1 MKIKDKEELHHWIIS
16 ERAWEMKSSAIREIL
31 KITELPDVISF
42 AGGLPAPE
50 LFPVEELKEACDRVL
65 SISGPRSLQY
75 SLTMGHR
82 PLREFLA
89 ERYTQRGIPATPDN
103 IMITSGS
110 QQGLDLIGRVFLD
123 SGSFVVVED
132 PTYLGALQAF
142 EAYNPHYHTVSMDEE
157 GMVVSEVEEAIK
169 KKKPRF
175 IYAVSN
181 FQNPSG
187 ITMTE
192 ERRQKLV
199 ELAKEY
205 YIPVI
210 DDNPYGE
217 LRYAG
222 EDLPSLKK
230 LGGDL
235 LIELGTF
242 SKIISPGLRIGW
254 IFTSA
259 EIMRLFERMKEGVDL
274 HTNTF
279 AQFMVYEYIKA
290 GNLEKHIKLIKSE
303 YSKRRKV
310 MIESLEKYC
319 PNYVRW
325 TKAEGG
331 LFLWVFLPEHVSATE
346 LLKKALEKKVAYVP
360 GKPFYV
366 HGDTDNTLRLNFSNA
381 TPEQI
386 EEGIKRLA
394 KVFEE
399 NVKLKN
405 K

>member
-1 MKIKDKEELHHWIIS
+1 MTAEHEEQLHHWIIS

-65 SISGPRSLQY
+65 SNSGPRSLQY

-157 GMVVSEVEEAIK
+157 GMVISEVEEAIK

-279 AQFMVYEYIKA
+279 AQFVIHEYMKA
-290 GNLEKHIKLIKSE
+290 GNLDKHITLLRSE

-310 MIESLEKYC
+310 MIDSLTKYC
-319 PNYVRW
+319 PDYVKW

-346 LLKKALEKKVAYVP
+346 LLKKAIEKKVAYVP

-366 HGDTDNTLRLNFSNA
+366 REDKDHTLRLNFSNA
-381 TPEQI
+381 TPEKI

-394 KVFEE
+394 KVFETNIKRKE
-399 NVKLKN
+399 
-405 K
+405 

>member
-1 MKIKDKEELHHWIIS
+1 MITKEKEELHHWIFS
-16 ERAWEMKSSAIREIL
+16 ERAWRIKSSAIREIL

-65 SISGPRSLQY
+65 SNSGPKSLQY
-75 SLTMGHR
+75 SITMGHR

-89 ERYTQRGIPATPDN
+89 ERYRNKGIPATEEN
-103 IMITSGS
+103 IMITAGS

-123 SGSFVVVED
+123 SGSFVIIDD
-132 PTYLGALQAF
+132 PTYLAALQAF
-142 EAYNPHYHTVSMDEE
+142 DAYNPHYHTVSLDEE
-157 GMVVSEVEEAIK
+157 GVVVSEVEEAIK

-181 FQNPSG
+181 FHNPTG
-187 ITMTE
+187 ITMST
-192 ERRQKLV
+192 ERRQKLAD
-199 ELAKEY
+199 LAKEY

-222 EDLPSLKK
+222 EALPSLKK

-235 LIELGTF
+235 IIELGTF
-242 SKIISPGLRIGW
+242 SKIISPGLRTGW
-254 IFTSA
+254 LFMSK
-259 EIMRLFERMKEGVDL
+259 EVMRLFERMKEGVDL

-290 GNLEKHIKLIKSE
+290 GNLDKHIKLIKTE

-310 MIESLEKYC
+310 MIESLERYC
-319 PNYVRW
+319 SKFVRW

-381 TPEQI
+381 APEQI
-386 EEGIKRLA
+386 EEGIKRLG
-394 KVFEE
+394 KVFED
-399 NVKLKN
+399 NIK
-405 K
+405 

>member
-1 MKIKDKEELHHWIIS
+1 MTTKDKEELHHWIFS

-65 SISGPRSLQY
+65 SNSGPRSLQY

-89 ERYTQRGIPATPDN
+89 ERYRNKGIPATEEN
-103 IMITSGS
+103 IMITAGS

-123 SGSFVVVED
+123 SGSFVILED
-132 PTYLGALQAF
+132 PTYLAALQAF
-142 EAYNPHYHTVSMDEE
+142 DAYNPHYHAVSMDEE
-157 GMVVSEVEEAIK
+157 GMVISEVEEAIK
-169 KKKPRF
+169 KRKPRF

-181 FQNPSG
+181 FHNPSG
-187 ITMTE
+187 ITMSKKRRE
-192 ERRQKLV
+192 ELVQLARQ
-199 ELAKEY
+199 Y

-222 EDLPSLKK
+222 EDLPSLKH

-235 LIELGTF
+235 IIELGTF
-242 SKIISPGLRIGW
+242 SKIISPGLRLGW
-254 IFTSA
+254 LFTSK
-259 EIMRLFERMKEGVDL
+259 EVMRLFERMKEGVDL

-290 GNLEKHIKLIKSE
+290 GNLDKHIQLIKKE

-310 MIESLEKYC
+310 MIDSLKKYC
-319 PNYVRW
+319 SSYVRW

-381 TPEQI
+381 TPEKI

-394 KVFEE
+394 KVFDE
-399 NVKLKN
+399 NIKS
-405 K
+405 

>member
-1 MKIKDKEELHHWIIS
+1 MTKKGKDELHHWIIS

-50 LFPVEELKEACDRVL
+50 LFPVAELEEACARVL
-65 SISGPRSLQY
+65 SNSGPASLQY
-75 SLTMGHR
+75 LITMGHR

-89 ERYTQRGIPATPDN
+89 ERYTKKGIPATYEN

-123 SGSFVVVED
+123 SGSFVIVED

-157 GMVVSEVEEAIK
+157 GMVISEVEEAIK

-187 ITMTE
+187 ITMSK

-254 IFTSA
+254 IFTSK
-259 EIMRLFERMKEGVDL
+259 EIMRLFERMKEGLDL

-279 AQFMVYEYIKA
+279 AQFVIYEYIQA
-290 GNLEKHIKLIKSE
+290 GNLDKHIQLIKKE
-303 YSKRRKV
+303 YSKRRQV
-310 MIESLEKYC
+310 MIESLKKYC
-319 PNYVRW
+319 PDYVRW

-366 HGDTDNTLRLNFSNA
+366 HQDKDNALRLNFSNA
-381 TPEQI
+381 GPEKI

-394 KVFEE
+394 QVFEE
-399 NVKLKN
+399 NITVKA
-405 K
+405 

>member
-1 MKIKDKEELHHWIIS
+1 VKIKDKEELHHWIIS

-65 SISGPRSLQY
+65 SNSGPRSLQY

-82 PLREFLA
+82 PLRELLA
-89 ERYTQRGIPATPDN
+89 ERYAQRGIPATPEN

-192 ERRQKLV
+192 ERRKKLV

-205 YIPVI
+205 YIPLI

-254 IFTSA
+254 IFTST

-279 AQFMVYEYIKA
+279 AQFVVYEYIKA
-290 GNLEKHIKLIKSE
+290 GNLDKHIQLIKKE
-303 YSKRRKV
+303 YSNRRKV
-310 MIESLEKYC
+310 MIESLKKYC
-319 PNYVRW
+319 SEFVRW

-331 LFLWVFLPEHVSATE
+331 LFLWVFLPENVSATE

-381 TPEQI
+381 SPEKI
-386 EEGIKRLA
+386 EEGIKRLG

-399 NVKLKN
+399 NINL
-405 K
+405 

>member
-1 MKIKDKEELHHWIIS
+1 VKNRGKEELHHWIFS
-16 ERAWEMKSSAIREIL
+16 ERAWEMKSSAIRDIL

-65 SISGPRSLQY
+65 SDSGPRSLQY
-75 SLTMGHR
+75 SISMGHQ

-89 ERYTQRGIPATPDN
+89 GRYRKSGIPATHEN
-103 IMITSGS
+103 IMITAGS
-110 QQGLDLIGRVFLD
+110 QQGLDLVGRAFLD
-123 SGSFVVVED
+123 SGSFVIAED

-142 EAYNPHYHTVSMDEE
+142 KAYNPHYQTVSMDEE
-157 GMVVSEVEEAIK
+157 GMVISEVEDAIRK
-169 KKKPRF
+169 SKPRF

-187 ITMTE
+187 ITMSR
-192 ERRQKLV
+192 ERREDLV
-199 ELAKEY
+199 KLAKEY

-235 LIELGTF
+235 VIELGTF

-254 IFTSA
+254 IFTTKEVMA
-259 EIMRLFERMKEGVDL
+259 VFERMKQSADL

-279 AQFMVYEYIKA
+279 AQFVVYEYIKA
-290 GNLEKHIKLIKSE
+290 GNLDKHIELIKAE

-310 MIESLEKYC
+310 MIESLKKYC
-319 PNYVRW
+319 PSYVKW

-346 LLKKALEKKVAYVP
+346 LLKKAIEKKVAYVP

-366 HGDTDNTLRLNFSNA
+366 REDKEHALRLNFSNA
-381 TPEQI
+381 TPEKI

-394 KVFEE
+394 EVFET
-399 NVKLKN
+399 NIKLKE
-405 K
+405 

>member
-1 MKIKDKEELHHWIIS
+1 VTKKGKDELHHWIIS

-50 LFPVEELKEACDRVL
+50 LFPVAELEEACARVL
-65 SISGPRSLQY
+65 SNSGPASLQY
-75 SLTMGHR
+75 LITMGHR

-89 ERYTQRGIPATPDN
+89 ERYTKKGIPATYEN

-123 SGSFVVVED
+123 SGSFVIVED

-157 GMVVSEVEEAIK
+157 GMVISEVEEAIK

-187 ITMTE
+187 ITMSK

-254 IFTSA
+254 IFTSK
-259 EIMRLFERMKEGVDL
+259 EIMRLFERMKEGLDL

-279 AQFMVYEYIKA
+279 AQFVIYEYIQA
-290 GNLEKHIKLIKSE
+290 GNLDKHIQLIKKE
-303 YSKRRKV
+303 YSKRRQV
-310 MIESLEKYC
+310 MIESLKKYC
-319 PNYVRW
+319 PDYVRW

-366 HGDTDNTLRLNFSNA
+366 HQDKDNALRLNFSNA
-381 TPEQI
+381 GPEKI

-394 KVFEE
+394 QVFEE
-399 NVKLKN
+399 NITVKA
-405 K
+405 

>member
-1 MKIKDKEELHHWIIS
+1 MKNKGKDELHHWIFS
-16 ERAWEMKSSAIREIL
+16 ERAWEIKSSAIREIL

-65 SISGPRSLQY
+65 SNSGPNSLQY
-75 SLTMGHR
+75 SITMGHR

-89 ERYTQRGIPATPDN
+89 ERYTRRGIPATQEN
-103 IMITSGS
+103 IMITAGS

-123 SGSFVVVED
+123 SGSFVILED
-132 PTYLGALQAF
+132 PTYLAAVQAF
-142 EAYNPHYHTVSMDEE
+142 DAYHPHYHTVSMDEE
-157 GMVVSEVEEAIK
+157 GMVVSEVEDAIRK
-169 KKKPRF
+169 RKPRF

-181 FQNPSG
+181 FQNPTG
-187 ITMTE
+187 ITMTR
-192 ERRQKLV
+192 ERRQDLV
-199 ELAKEY
+199 KLAKEY

-230 LGGDL
+230 LGGDQI
-235 LIELGTF
+235 IELGTF

-254 IFTSA
+254 IFTSRDV
-259 EIMRLFERMKEGVDL
+259 MRLFERMKEGVDL

-279 AQFMVYEYIKA
+279 AQFVIWEYIQA
-290 GNLEKHIKLIKSE
+290 GNLDKHIQLIKKE
-303 YSKRRKV
+303 YSKRREV
-310 MIESLEKYC
+310 MIESLKKYC
-319 PNYVRW
+319 PAYVTW

-331 LFLWVFLPEHVSATE
+331 LFVWVFLPEHVSATE

-366 HGDTDNTLRLNFSNA
+366 REDKDNALRLNFSNA
-381 TPEQI
+381 TPEKI
-386 EEGIKRLA
+386 DEGIKRLA
-394 KVFEE
+394 KVFETNIE
-399 NVKLKN
+399 VEK
-405 K
+405 

>member
-1 MKIKDKEELHHWIIS
+1 MTDNVKEELYQLTIS
-16 ERAWEMKSSAIREIL
+16 ERAREMKSSAIREIL

-50 LFPVEELKEACDRVL
+50 LFPVEELKEACGRVL
-65 SISGPRSLQY
+65 ANSGPKSLQY
-75 SLTMGHR
+75 SITMGHR

-89 ERYTQRGIPATPDN
+89 ERYTKKGVPATSEN
-103 IMITSGS
+103 IMITAGS
-110 QQGLDLIGRVFLD
+110 QQGLDLLGRVFLD
-123 SGSFVVVED
+123 SDSFVILED
-132 PTYLGALQAF
+132 PTYLAAFQAF
-142 EAYNPHYHTVSMDEE
+142 DAYHARYHTVSMDEE

-169 KKKPRF
+169 KEKPRF
-175 IYAVSN
+175 IYAVPN
-181 FQNPSG
+181 FQNPTG
-187 ITMTE
+187 ITMSMA
-192 ERRQKLV
+192 RRKSLV
-199 ELAKEY
+199 ELAKEHNV
-205 YIPVI
+205 PVI

-230 LGGDL
+230 LGGDQI
-235 LIELGTF
+235 IELGTF
-242 SKIISPGLRIGW
+242 SKLISPGLRIGW
-254 IFTSA
+254 IFMSRDV
-259 EIMRLFERMKEGVDL
+259 MRLFEKMKEGVDL

-279 AQFMVYEYIKA
+279 AQFVVYEYIKA
-290 GNLEKHIKLIKSE
+290 GNLDKHIQLIKSK
-303 YSKRRKV
+303 YSQRRKV

-319 PNYVRW
+319 SEFVRW

-346 LLKKALEKKVAYVP
+346 LLNKALEKKVAYVP

-394 KVFEE
+394 MVFEE
-399 NVKLKN
+399 NINLKN

>member
-1 MKIKDKEELHHWIIS
+1 MTIKDKEELHHWIFS

-31 KITELPDVISF
+31 KFTELPDVISF

-65 SISGPRSLQY
+65 SNSGPRSLQY

-89 ERYTQRGIPATPDN
+89 ERYRNKGIPATEEN
-103 IMITSGS
+103 IMITAGS

-123 SGSFVVVED
+123 SGSFIVVED

-142 EAYNPHYHTVSMDEE
+142 NAYNSHYQTVDMDEE
-157 GMVVSEVEEAIK
+157 GMVISQVEEAIK
-169 KKKPRF
+169 KRKPRF

-187 ITMTE
+187 ITMSKK
-192 ERRQKLV
+192 RREDLV
-199 ELAKEY
+199 QLAREY

-222 EDLPSLKK
+222 EDLPSLKQ

-235 LIELGTF
+235 IIELGTF
-242 SKIISPGLRIGW
+242 SKLISPGLRIGW
-254 IFTSA
+254 VFTSK
-259 EIMRLFERMKEGVDL
+259 EVMRMFEKMKQGIDL

-279 AQFMVYEYIKA
+279 AQFVVYEYIKA
-290 GNLEKHIKLIKSE
+290 GNLDKHIKLIKAE
-303 YSKRRKV
+303 YSKRRKI
-310 MIESLEKYC
+310 MIDSLKKYC
-319 PNYVRW
+319 SDYVKW

-366 HGDTDNTLRLNFSNA
+366 HGDKDNTLRLNFSNA
-381 TPEQI
+381 TPEKI

-394 KVFEE
+394 QVFEE
-399 NVKLKN
+399 NIK
-405 K
+405 